1 MAKYAECS
9 ICGDVVEVTNSN
21 SSNGEYPD
29 LDGWVINE
37 YDYSIRCS
45 NWECQ
50 ETPGKLKSGAW

>member
-1 MAKYAECS
+1 MAQYAECS

-45 NWECQ
+45 RWECQ
-50 ETPGKLKSGAW
+50 EAPGKLKAGAW

>member
-1 MAKYAECS
+1 MTKYAECA
-9 ICGDVVEVTNSN
+9 ICGEVVEVTNRN

-50 ETPGKLKSGAW
+50 EAPGKLKSGAW